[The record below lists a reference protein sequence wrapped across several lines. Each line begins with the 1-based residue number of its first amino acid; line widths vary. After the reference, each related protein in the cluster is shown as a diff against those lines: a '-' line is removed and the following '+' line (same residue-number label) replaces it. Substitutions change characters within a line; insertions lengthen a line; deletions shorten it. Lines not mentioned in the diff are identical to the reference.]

1 MYNQII
7 QFFEA
12 CYPFGYPLL
21 ACSII
26 LLTAIL
32 FHCFARNKA
41 SDITQLDKAWK
52 QQGEQGSFTNYCRI
66 ADNPL
71 TEQVLFLAN
80 HKEQSDSQLQD
91 QLETRLRLYIDTQ
104 RSGLTTISVITNI
117 APMLGILGTAWG
129 LVDIFGIFGAPEAQ
143 AGIAMGISKALY
155 TTIFGLAI
163 AVPGVIALSSFERAL
178 ERRAAR
184 IAKLFA
190 SILANRQQL

>member
-1 MYNQII
+1 MNQQIT

-21 ACSII
+21 ICSIL

-32 FHCFARNKA
+32 FHILARGRA
-41 SDITQLDKAWK
+41 SDILQLQEQWDKGTPDELRTICRAK
-52 QQGEQGSFTNYCRI
+52 PSPLGQEVLFIATNKNEG
-66 ADNPL
+66 DSSL
-71 TEQVLFLAN
+71 QEQV
-80 HKEQSDSQLQD
+80 Q
-91 QLETRLRLYIDTQ
+91 TRLRLYIDKQ
-104 RSGLTTISVITNI
+104 RSGLTAMSVITNI

-163 AVPGVIALSSFERAL
+163 AVPGIIALSTFERCL

-184 IAKLFA
+184 IEALFA
-190 SILANRQQL
+190 AIMAKRQEL

>member
-21 ACSII
+21 ICSI
-26 LLTAIL
+26 LMFTAIL
-32 FHCFARNKA
+32 FHLMARNSAKQIQDLSHA
-41 SDITQLDKAWK
+41 WDKK
-52 QQGEQGSFTNYCRI
+52 KLGEYCRSH
-66 ADNPL
+66 NTPL
-71 TEQVLFLAN
+71 LDEVLFIDQNKEQPDSYLQEQV
-80 HKEQSDSQLQD
+80 
-91 QLETRLRLYIDTQ
+91 ETRLSLYIDTQ

-129 LVDIFGIFGAPEAQ
+129 LVDIFGIFGSPEAQ

-155 TTIFGLAI
+155 TTIFGLAV
-163 AVPGVIALSSFERAL
+163 AVPGVIALSAFERAL

-184 IAKLFA
+184 ISMLFA
-190 SILANRQQL
+190 AILANRQQL

>member
-21 ACSII
+21 ICSI
-26 LLTAIL
+26 LMFTAIL
-32 FHCFARNKA
+32 FHLMARNSAKQIQDLSHA
-41 SDITQLDKAWK
+41 WDKK
-52 QQGEQGSFTNYCRI
+52 KLGEYCRSHNTPLMDEVLFI
-66 ADNPL
+66 AQNKEQPDSYL
-71 TEQVLFLAN
+71 QEQV
-80 HKEQSDSQLQD
+80 
-91 QLETRLRLYIDTQ
+91 ETRLSLYIDTQ

-129 LVDIFGIFGAPEAQ
+129 LVDIFGIFGSPEAQ

-155 TTIFGLAI
+155 TTIFGLAV
-163 AVPGVIALSSFERAL
+163 AVPGVIALSAFERAL

-184 IAKLFA
+184 ISMLFA
-190 SILANRQQL
+190 AILANRQQL

>member
-1 MYNQII
+1 MTHQII

-26 LLTAIL
+26 LLTAII
-32 FHCFARNKA
+32 FHLLARDSSK
-41 SDITQLDKAWK
+41 DITKLQRAWEAREVSTENSSPLNK
-52 QQGEQGSFTNYCRI
+52 ELLFIANNKEESDQQVQ
-66 ADNPL
+66 
-71 TEQVLFLAN
+71 EQV
-80 HKEQSDSQLQD
+80 Q
-91 QLETRLRLYIDTQ
+91 TRLSLYIDTQ
-104 RSGLTTISVITNI
+104 RSGLMAISVITNI

-143 AGIAMGISKALY
+143 EGIAMGISKALY

-163 AVPGVIALSSFERAL
+163 AVPGVIALSCFERSL

-184 IAKLFA
+184 ISALFA
-190 SILANRQQL
+190 AILAKRQQL

>member
-26 LLTAIL
+26 MLTAII
-32 FHCFARNKA
+32 FHCIARNKA
-41 SDITQLDKAWK
+41 SDI
-52 QQGEQGSFTNYCRI
+52 
-66 ADNPL
+66 
-71 TEQVLFLAN
+71 
-80 HKEQSDSQLQD
+80 SQLQAAWESKGAVGD
-91 QLETRLRLYIDTQ
+91 FLNHCRSSNNALSQQVVFIAQHSEQNDSQVQEQVESRLKLYIDTQ
-104 RSGLTTISVITNI
+104 RCGLTAISVITNI

-129 LVDIFGIFGAPEAQ
+129 LVDIFGIFGSPEAQ

-155 TTIFGLAI
+155 TTIFGLAV
-163 AVPGVIALSSFERAL
+163 AVPGVIALSAFERAL

-184 IAKLFA
+184 ISVLFA
-190 SILANRQQL
+190 SILANRHQL

>member
-1 MYNQII
+1 MYQQIT
-7 QFFEA
+7 QFFAA

-26 LLTAIL
+26 LLTGII
-32 FHCFARNKA
+32 FHCIARNSA
-41 SDITQLDKAWK
+41 NEITRLKKAWDN
-52 QQGEQGSFTNYCRI
+52 QGTVGSFSDYCRMEHS
-66 ADNPL
+66 PL
-71 TEQVLFLAN
+71 AQEALFLAK
-80 HKEQSDSQLQD
+80 HKTQSDSYLQE

-184 IAKLFA
+184 ISALFA
-190 SILANRQQL
+190 AILANRQQL